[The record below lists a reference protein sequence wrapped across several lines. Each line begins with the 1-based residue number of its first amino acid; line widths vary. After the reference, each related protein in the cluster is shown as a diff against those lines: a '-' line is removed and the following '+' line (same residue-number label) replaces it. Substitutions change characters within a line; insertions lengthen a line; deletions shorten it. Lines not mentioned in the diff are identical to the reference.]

1 MEPAN
6 GYNGYVKRF
15 AAERNFASPKMTDNM
30 ETEDEFQPDTVAVL
44 DCGAQY
50 GKVIERRITELCVR
64 TKMLPLHTSASML
77 IDKYKAIIIT
87 GGPFS
92 VNDVNAPRCDSGI
105 FKLGIPVLGI
115 CYGFQLI
122 NKVFGGTVERKS
134 YREDGQDFVEIDV
147 TCPLFKN
154 LAATELALLTHGD
167 SIGAVAPSFT
177 VVAKS
182 RNLVAAISNEQKRI
196 FGVQFHPEV
205 DLTPC
210 GGKII
215 RNFLFSIAD
224 CKPNYTMENRLSAC
238 LNEIKNTVKDKKVL
252 ILCSGGVDSTVC
264 AVLLRK
270 ALGKSKVIPVFIDN
284 GLLRKNEATEV
295 VEMLKSLD
303 FDVKSF
309 NKSRE
314 FIHSTLPI
322 HDKLLGAFEDAMLC
336 RTCNP
341 EMKRRIIGDTF
352 MRMIKYIA
360 RQLKLN
366 MKEVY
371 LAQGTLR
378 PDLIESAS
386 QLVSS
391 HADTIKTHHND
402 TSLVRA
408 LRACGRIIE
417 PLKDF
422 HKDEVR
428 ALARDLNLPDYVIN
442 RHPFPGPGLAVRIL
456 CRTSDMQLPMQF
468 VETQNLLNKL
478 VNLSACQESDPHA
491 FAEIKNRLAGPDFED
506 LMDMSESLD
515 VNALLLPLLSVGVQ
529 LVMIRKT
536 ALQGDQRT
544 YTMAAAITT
553 HHLPVPW
560 DCLFSLARIIVRVVP
575 RVNRLVFVFGK
586 LVKEGVQ
593 NFTPTLLTSYVID
606 VAREVDSLA
615 HGVLKKNNLM
625 NAVSQMPVIL
635 LPLHFDRPSGSSDHP
650 SVRWSVVL
658 RPVVTQDFMTAVP
671 AEPGK
676 HLPISVVNEM
686 VSTIENSLPCISRVL
701 YDLTPKPPGTIEWE

>member
-1 MEPAN
+1 M
-6 GYNGYVKRF
+6 GF
-15 AAERNFASPKMTDNM
+15 
-30 ETEDEFQPDTVAVL
+30 
-44 DCGAQY
+44 CG
-50 GKVIERRITELCVR
+50 
-64 TKMLPLHTSASML
+64 
-77 IDKYKAIIIT
+77 
-87 GGPFS
+87 
-92 VNDVNAPRCDSGI
+92 
-105 FKLGIPVLGI
+105 
-115 CYGFQLI
+115 
-122 NKVFGGTVERKS
+122 
-134 YREDGQDFVEIDV
+134 
-147 TCPLFKN
+147 
-154 LAATELALLTHGD
+154 
-167 SIGAVAPSFT
+167 
-177 VVAKS
+177 
-182 RNLVAAISNEQKRI
+182 
-196 FGVQFHPEV
+196 
-205 DLTPC
+205 
-210 GGKII
+210 
-215 RNFLFSIAD
+215 
-224 CKPNYTMENRLSAC
+224 
-238 LNEIKNTVKDKKVL
+238 
-252 ILCSGGVDSTVC
+252 
-264 AVLLRK
+264 
-270 ALGKSKVIPVFIDN
+270 
-284 GLLRKNEATEV
+284 KNEATEV

-303 FDVKSF
+303 FDVKCSYCLYSCHLT
-309 NKSRE
+309 NPGE

-456 CRTSDMQLPMQF
+456 CRTSDIQLPMQF

-478 VNLSACQESDPHA
+478 DPHA

-515 VNALLLPLLSVGVQ
+515 VNALLLPLLSVACYDQ
-529 LVMIRKT
+529 KET

-635 LPLHFDRPSGSSDHP
+635 LPLHFDRPSGSNDHP

-658 RPVVTQDFMTAVP
+658 RPGGYSRLNDSSSRRT
-671 AEPGK
+671 
-676 HLPISVVNEM
+676 L
-686 VSTIENSLPCISRVL
+686 ENICYI
-701 YDLTPKPPGTIEWE
+701 

>member
-77 IDKYKAIIIT
+77 IGKYKAIIIT

-92 VNDVNAPRCDSGI
+92 VNDVDAPRCDSGI

-303 FDVKSF
+303 FD
-309 NKSRE
+309 
-314 FIHSTLPI
+314 
-322 HDKLLGAFEDAMLC
+322 
-336 RTCNP
+336 
-341 EMKRRIIGDTF
+341 
-352 MRMIKYIA
+352 MIKYIA

-378 PDLIESAS
+378 PDLIESANH
-386 QLVSS
+386 LVSS

-456 CRTSDMQLPMQF
+456 CRTSDIQLPMQF

-515 VNALLLPLLSVGVQ
+515 VNALLLPLLSVGV
-529 LVMIRKT
+529 
-536 ALQGDQRT
+536 QGDQRT

-635 LPLHFDRPSGSSDHP
+635 LPLHFDRPSGSNDYP

>member
-77 IDKYKAIIIT
+77 IGKYKAIIIT

-92 VNDVNAPRCDSGI
+92 VNDVDAPRCDSGI

-134 YREDGQDFVEIDV
+134 YREDGQDFVEIDFKRALV
-147 TCPLFKN
+147 GGKN

-284 GLLRKNEATEV
+284 GFLRKNEATEV

-303 FDVKSF
+303 FDVKCSYCLY
-309 NKSRE
+309 SCVCR
-314 FIHSTLPI
+314 FI
-322 HDKLLGAFEDAMLC
+322 
-336 RTCNP
+336 
-341 EMKRRIIGDTF
+341 
-352 MRMIKYIA
+352 
-360 RQLKLN
+360 
-366 MKEVY
+366 
-371 LAQGTLR
+371 
-378 PDLIESAS
+378 
-386 QLVSS
+386 
-391 HADTIKTHHND
+391 
-402 TSLVRA
+402 
-408 LRACGRIIE
+408 
-417 PLKDF
+417 
-422 HKDEVR
+422 
-428 ALARDLNLPDYVIN
+428 
-442 RHPFPGPGLAVRIL
+442 
-456 CRTSDMQLPMQF
+456 
-468 VETQNLLNKL
+468 
-478 VNLSACQESDPHA
+478 
-491 FAEIKNRLAGPDFED
+491 
-506 LMDMSESLD
+506 
-515 VNALLLPLLSVGVQ
+515 
-529 LVMIRKT
+529 
-536 ALQGDQRT
+536 
-544 YTMAAAITT
+544 
-553 HHLPVPW
+553 
-560 DCLFSLARIIVRVVP
+560 
-575 RVNRLVFVFGK
+575 
-586 LVKEGVQ
+586 
-593 NFTPTLLTSYVID
+593 
-606 VAREVDSLA
+606 
-615 HGVLKKNNLM
+615 
-625 NAVSQMPVIL
+625 
-635 LPLHFDRPSGSSDHP
+635 
-650 SVRWSVVL
+650 
-658 RPVVTQDFMTAVP
+658 
-671 AEPGK
+671 
-676 HLPISVVNEM
+676 
-686 VSTIENSLPCISRVL
+686 
-701 YDLTPKPPGTIEWE
+701 